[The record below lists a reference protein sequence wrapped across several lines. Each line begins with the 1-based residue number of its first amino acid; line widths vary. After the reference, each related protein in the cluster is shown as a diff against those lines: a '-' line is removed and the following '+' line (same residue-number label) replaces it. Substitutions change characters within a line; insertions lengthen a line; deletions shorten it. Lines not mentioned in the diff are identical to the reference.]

1 MYLTSLR
8 LEAKRTSLFLIFGFN
23 LIHNTREIPRFCF
36 FFVLFLCFHFFNN
49 IFLYVN
55 ISMTTFFLLFVYFYL
70 VLFSRPI
77 YDENGKCNT
86 GDDITKGKIGITSSN
101 IKALLFISSTFSSY
115 KLSALHNSDKLPALV
130 K

>member
-23 LIHNTREIPRFCF
+23 LIHNTREIPSFCS
-36 FFVLFLCFHFFNN
+36 VLFLCFHFFNN

-70 VLFSRPI
+70 VLFLRPI
-77 YDENGKCNT
+77 YDENGKLT
-86 GDDITKGKIGITSSN
+86 RGMISQKERLESHRGISRHYY
-101 IKALLFISSTFSSY
+101 SY
-115 KLSALHNSDKLPALV
+115 PLLSALISSRHYIIVTSCQL
-130 K
+130 

>member
-23 LIHNTREIPRFCF
+23 LIHNTREIPSFC
-36 FFVLFLCFHFFNN
+36 FVLFLCFHFFNN

-70 VLFSRPI
+70 VLFLRPI
-77 YDENGKCNT
+77 YDENGKFNT

-115 KLSALHNSDKLPALV
+115 KLSALHNGDKLPALV

>member
-23 LIHNTREIPRFCF
+23 LIHITREIPSFC
-36 FFVLFLCFHFFNN
+36 FVLFLCFHFFNN

-70 VLFSRPI
+70 VLFLRPI
-77 YDENGKCNT
+77 YDENGKFNT

>member
-23 LIHNTREIPRFCF
+23 LFHNTREIPSFC
-36 FFVLFLCFHFFNN
+36 FVLFLCFHFFNN

-70 VLFSRPI
+70 VLFLRPI
-77 YDENGKCNT
+77 YDENGKFNT